1 MEYAIERALKAH
13 KEGNLVQ
20 AERLYRAVL
29 QKHPTHADANHN
41 LGLIISCS
49 QGYNFALP
57 YFKTALTRNP
67 KIEQFWLSY
76 IGTLINNNQ
85 LKDAKREVKRAKKNG
100 LKIQKLE
107 ELISLSRSAQK
118 NEEIFQN
125 KVDIITR
132 YYESGRFSEAEKLAI
147 SMTKKYSTN
156 AFAWKFLGIL
166 YGQQGKKIDGLTA
179 TKMAIQLAPSDAEA
193 HNIMGLILQEL
204 GSLNEAV
211 DKLSRAISLKPDYAE
226 AHYNLGVTLQEMGRL
241 EASETSLRKA
251 IECKNR
257 FAAAHLNL
265 GTTLTKLE
273 QWKEALSSYK
283 QALAIRPDYVEA
295 YSNLGP
301 VLRELGRV
309 HEAEAS
315 LKKALELNPDYE
327 FARANLGSLL
337 LELGRFEEF
346 EQCCKHLSKQ
356 NSVPSST
363 KTQASITCL
372 LSHGRSGTMFFHS
385 LFDGHPSLA
394 TLPGL
399 YFKGWFHPESWQRF
413 VPYLGYE
420 DWKHYLVNIFLDEYS
435 LLFDADSQ
443 KNVFGEPCGP
453 TDWLAEDIGF
463 TKMGSQGNK
472 VFKIDKDSFSQTLV
486 LLLKPYKTI
495 TCNSFFELVH
505 YAFEI
510 SIRRKLNLKKE
521 PLQHIFYH
529 IHNPT
534 ILEKEN
540 FLNYYPTA
548 RFLLLTR
555 NPIQSLESWIL
566 FDSVS
571 LKDVKNIGGYWH
583 KTVSKIIRMFLITNI
598 KESENNFYRGVKLED
613 VKHDPTRFL
622 PQIAGWM
629 GISDHSSL
637 YDSSFCGLK
646 YWGPKGVDSKEQIS
660 GFDVKAINKS
670 IGRIFGERDIVI
682 FETLFWPF
690 LNLYQYTNLNYAEFR
705 ANLTNIY
712 DWLDKPLEFEER
724 LYNALPEK
732 SLKIE
737 DVGPYKRLHLFLKQ
751 LWVNLDKEGAYKN
764 MVQPL
769 TLD

>member
-1 MEYAIERALKAH
+1 MCQLLARRERLIMGEAIEQALKAH
-13 KEGNLVQ
+13 KEGNLAQ

-29 QKHPTHADANHN
+29 EKHPTHADANHN
-41 LGLIISCS
+41 LGLIISFS

-57 YFKTALTRNP
+57 YFKSALTCNP

-118 NEEIFQN
+118 NEEIFQ
-125 KVDIITR
+125 KQVDSITR
-132 YYESGRFSEAEKLAI
+132 YYESGQFSEAEKLAI

-156 AFAWKFLGIL
+156 AFAWKFLGVL
-166 YGQQGKKIDGLTA
+166 YRQQGKKIDGLTA
-179 TKMAIQLAPSDAEA
+179 TKMATQLAPSDAEA
-193 HNIMGLILQEL
+193 YNNMGLILQEL
-204 GSLNEAV
+204 GSLNEAEV
-211 DKLSRAISLKPDYAE
+211 KLSKAISLKPDYAE
-226 AHYNLGVTLQEMGRL
+226 AHHNLGVTLQEMGRL

-251 IECKNR
+251 IECKNK
-257 FAAAHLNL
+257 FAEAHLNL
-265 GTTLTKLE
+265 GNTLMKLE
-273 QWKEALSSYK
+273 KWEEASSSFK
-283 QALAIRPDYVEA
+283 QALAIRPEYVEA

-309 HEAEAS
+309 HEAEAC

-337 LELGRFEEF
+337 RELGRFEEAT
-346 EQCCKHLSKQ
+346 QCCEHLSKP
-356 NSVPSST
+356 NSAPNLT
-363 KTQASITCL
+363 KTEASITCL

-399 YFKGWFHPESWQRF
+399 YFKGWFHPQSWQRF

-420 DWKHYLVNIFLDEYS
+420 DWKHYLVNIFLNEYS
-435 LLFDADSQ
+435 PLFDANSQ
-443 KNVFGEPCGP
+443 KNVFGEPCGR
-453 TDWLAEDIGF
+453 TDWLAENFGF

-472 VFKIDKDSFSQTLV
+472 VFKIDKDSFSKTLV

-540 FLNYYPTA
+540 FRKHYPTA

-571 LKDVKNIGGYWH
+571 LEDTNNIDLAWH
-583 KTVSKIIRMFLITNI
+583 KIVAKIINLQQTIFII
-598 KESENNFYRGVKLED
+598 FY
-613 VKHDPTRFL
+613 
-622 PQIAGWM
+622 
-629 GISDHSSL
+629 
-637 YDSSFCGLK
+637 
-646 YWGPKGVDSKEQIS
+646 
-660 GFDVKAINKS
+660 
-670 IGRIFGERDIVI
+670 
-682 FETLFWPF
+682 
-690 LNLYQYTNLNYAEFR
+690 
-705 ANLTNIY
+705 
-712 DWLDKPLEFEER
+712 
-724 LYNALPEK
+724 
-732 SLKIE
+732 
-737 DVGPYKRLHLFLKQ
+737 
-751 LWVNLDKEGAYKN
+751 
-764 MVQPL
+764 
-769 TLD
+769 